1 MQIKCGIDIIEIG
14 RIKESI
20 DDLNDRFIERVFTDK
35 EIEYCES
42 KGRSKYQHYAARFAA
57 KEAVFKAISQFL
69 ESNYDIEWK
78 EIEILNDENGRPYVN
93 LLKDNIILDGI
104 DISISHCK
112 SYAIANV
119 VIYKEK

>member
-1 MQIKCGIDIIEIG
+1 MKIKTGTDIIEIE
-14 RIKESI
+14 RIKQSI
-20 DDLNDRFIERVFTDK
+20 EETDGKFCERVYTKK

-42 KGRSKYQHYAARFAA
+42 KKAQKYQHYAARFAA